1 MSADR
6 TREMLDRYLTSRHED
21 LSMMS
26 DDVVFTTMSSGQEHQ
41 GREAVRAMLQYI
53 YHVAFDAHAEVR
65 TLVCETDHAVLEGL
79 FVGRHIGDF
88 AGVPP
93 TGREVRV
100 PLCVVYDITS
110 AGIRRGRVYFEMPVL
125 LAQLGV
131 EPAMA
136 AEAPAAGRH

>member
-6 TREMLDRYLTSRHED
+6 TREMLERYLGSRHQD
-21 LSMMS
+21 LSMMA
-26 DDVVFTTMSSGQEHQ
+26 DDVVFTTMASGEEHQ
-41 GREAVRAMLQYI
+41 GREAVQAMLRFM

-65 TLVCETDHAVLEGL
+65 TLVCEADHAVLEGL
-79 FVGRHIGDF
+79 FVGRHTGEF
-88 AGVPP
+88 AGIPP

-100 PLCVVYDITS
+100 PLCVVYDITN

-131 EPAMA
+131 GPALA
-136 AEAPAAGRH
+136 ADATAASRH